1 MESSAM
7 DDDMM
12 GDFDPY
18 DLIQEHNL
26 LINRTIKVINKQE
39 RLISLL
45 SKQNEQLSELM
56 LQQNQRIDKLE
67 RFVINLLPEEK

>member
-1 MESSAM
+1 M